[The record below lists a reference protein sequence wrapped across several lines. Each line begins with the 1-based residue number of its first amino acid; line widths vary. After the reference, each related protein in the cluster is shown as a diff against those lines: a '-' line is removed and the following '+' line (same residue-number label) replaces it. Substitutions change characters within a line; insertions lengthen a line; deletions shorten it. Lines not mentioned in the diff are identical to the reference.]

1 EAVQEIQRRWM
12 AIGFVPIKEKEKLYE
27 AFRTA
32 IHEKFADKNL
42 KGARR
47 GIADTMAQV
56 ETAEDA
62 SKLTDRDVQAAAKK
76 LLQLRADLNT
86 WENNVGFL
94 SKSKNA
100 DVLRREVERKIQK
113 AKQEIALL
121 EAKMKLIRKNG

>member
-1 EAVQEIQRRWM
+1 
-12 AIGFVPIKEKEKLYE
+12 
-27 AFRTA
+27 
-32 IHEKFADKNL
+32 
-42 KGARR
+42 
-47 GIADTMAQV
+47 MAQV

-62 SKLTDRDVQAAAKK
+62 AKLTDRDVQAAAKK

-100 DVLRREVERKIQK
+100 EVLRREVERKIQK

>member
-1 EAVQEIQRRWM
+1 M
-12 AIGFVPIKEKEKLYE
+12 CK
-27 AFRTA
+27 
-32 IHEKFADKNL
+32 
-42 KGARR
+42 
-47 GIADTMAQV
+47 
-56 ETAEDA
+56 
-62 SKLTDRDVQAAAKK
+62 TDR
-76 LLQLRADLNT
+76 LQLRADLNT